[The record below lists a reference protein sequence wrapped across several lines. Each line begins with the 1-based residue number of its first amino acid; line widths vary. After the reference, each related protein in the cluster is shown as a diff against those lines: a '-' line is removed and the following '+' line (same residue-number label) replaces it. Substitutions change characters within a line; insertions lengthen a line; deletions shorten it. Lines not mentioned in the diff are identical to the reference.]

1 MKLIKIFLVLVAI
14 FFLSTLSFPADFK
27 FIVLGDSQFNNTDIF
42 ENMTKE
48 VELLKP
54 VFVIQVGDMIHG
66 LTYDKEELRE
76 EWVRFK
82 KQISPLT
89 MPFYPVPGN
98 HDVGTQ
104 ESEEVYG
111 EIWGQDKYYYSWDYE
126 NNHFIILDTDY
137 KIQYNTIDDEQI
149 EWLKKDLEEHKNV
162 DNIFIFLHRAIFIE
176 AKDKEETR
184 AKQKKDDAYKS
195 REEKER
201 DTGILAWEKI
211 HPILTKYPVRTVIG
225 GHYHCYTHYQK
236 DGIDYIITNAAGI
249 VPAYQEELGLF
260 YHFLVISVQD
270 KNVTTALIKAG
281 SVLPEDYVSDD
292 ERKHYPPYLLTDRG
306 YQIPIGR
313 TDIPVCPMGN
323 RQDACFTIDDF
334 EFDFSFPLSNGTNE
348 ERIFDTVWTV
358 PLETFTLEPMKQTI
372 KLASKQSTNVVTK
385 FKVKKGQYSENDL
398 PYCTISSPYKTTKGK
413 EISLKAK
420 YSLFI
425 PKKAQAI
432 FTKNTPKIDGKLN
445 DKVWNNAK
453 VITNLETDKKGTLAL
468 YQTFVYVLYD
478 DKNLYV
484 GIRGADENS
493 ANLIAGANGPI
504 KYLWGDD
511 DFELF
516 FDVYHD
522 QSSFFRMMTNSVGTT
537 FSSSPAKGL
546 YEGGYTV
553 KPYVGKGFW
562 SAEFKIPF
570 TEFGVNRPEPGTI
583 WGFNI
588 RRHNQ
593 KPERVQS
600 DWSKMENVPYEPW
613 RFGLLIF

>member
-1 MKLIKIFLVLVAI
+1 MKLIKIFLVLIAI
-14 FFLSTLSFPADFK
+14 FFLSTSSFPSDFK
-27 FIVLGDSQFNNTDIF
+27 FVILGDSQFNNTDVF

-54 VFVIQVGDMIHG
+54 AFVIQVGDMIHG
-66 LTYDKEELRE
+66 LTYDKEELQE
-76 EWVRFK
+76 EWARFK
-82 KQISPLT
+82 KQISPIT

-104 ESEEVYG
+104 ESEEVFG
-111 EIWGQDKYYYSWDYE
+111 EVWGKNKYYYSWDYE
-126 NNHFIILDTDY
+126 NNHFIVLDSDY
-137 KIQYNTIDDEQI
+137 KIQYNTIGDEQI
-149 EWLKKDLEEHKNV
+149 EWLKKDLEEHKNA

-176 AKDKEETR
+176 AKDEE
-184 AKQKKDDAYKS
+184 DAQQRVGNAYMRSEKNKS
-195 REEKER
+195 REENER
-201 DTGILAWEKI
+201 DSGILAWEKI
-211 HPILTKYPVRTVIG
+211 HPILTKYPVRAVIG

-306 YQIPIGR
+306 YQI
-313 TDIPVCPMGN
+313 
-323 RQDACFTIDDF
+323 QDLSEKDA

-348 ERIFDTVWTV
+348 ERTFDTVWTV
-358 PLETFTLEPMKQTI
+358 PRETFKLEPMKQTI
-372 KLASKQSTNVVTK
+372 KLAPKQSTNVVTK
-385 FKVKKGQYSENDL
+385 FKVKKGQYSEKDL
-398 PYCTISSPYKTTKGK
+398 PYCTITSPYKTTKGK
-413 EISLKAK
+413 DISLKAT

-425 PKKAQAI
+425 PKKAYAT
-432 FTKNTPKIDGKLN
+432 FTKKSPRIDGKL
-445 DKVWNNAK
+445 DETVWNEAK

-484 GIRGADENS
+484 GIRGADEDS

-516 FDVYHD
+516 FDTNHN
-522 QSSFFRMMTNSVGTT
+522 QSSFFRMMTNSIGTT
-537 FSSSPAKGL
+537 FTSSPAKGL

-553 KPYVGKGFW
+553 KTYVGKEFW

-570 TEFGVNRPEPGTI
+570 KEFGLNKPEPGTI

-593 KPERVQS
+593 KPERIQS

>member
-1 MKLIKIFLVLVAI
+1 MKHINVFLIFITILLVSI
-14 FFLSTLSFPADFK
+14 LSFPSDFK
-27 FIVLGDSQFNNTDIF
+27 FVVLGDSQFNNTDVF

-54 VFVIQVGDMIHG
+54 AFVIQVGDMIHG

-76 EWVRFK
+76 EWARFK
-82 KQISPLT
+82 KQISPIT

-111 EIWGQDKYYYSWDYE
+111 EIWGKDKYYYSWDYE

-149 EWLKKDLEEHKNV
+149 EWLKKDLEEHKGS
-162 DNIFIFLHRAIFIE
+162 DNIFILLHRAIFIE
-176 AKDKEETR
+176 AKDNEETQT
-184 AKQKKDDAYKS
+184 KNNKDKT
-195 REEKER
+195 REEKEK
-201 DTGILAWEKI
+201 DEGILAWEKI
-211 HPILTKYPVRTVIG
+211 HPILIKYPVRAVIG
-225 GHYHCYTHYQK
+225 GHYHRYTQYVK
-236 DGIDYIITNAAGI
+236 DGIHYIITNATGI

-260 YHFLVISVQD
+260 FHFLVVSVQD
-270 KNVTTALIKAG
+270 KKFTIALVKAG
-281 SVLPEDYVSDD
+281 SILPIDFVSDD

-306 YQIPIGR
+306 FQILDLSEKD
-313 TDIPVCPMGN
+313 T
-323 RQDACFTIDDF
+323 
-334 EFDFSFPLSNGTNE
+334 EFDFSFPLYNSTNE
-348 ERIFDTVWTV
+348 ERIFDIVWIA
-358 PLETFTLEPMKQTI
+358 PRETFTLEPLKQTV
-372 KLASKQSTNVVTK
+372 KLAPKQSANVSTK
-385 FKVKKGQYSENDL
+385 FKVKQGKYSENDL
-398 PYCTISSPYKTTKGK
+398 PFSTITSPYKTTKGK
-413 EISLKAK
+413 EISLKTK

-432 FTKNTPKIDGKLN
+432 FTKNAPKVDGKLD
-445 DKVWNNAK
+445 DKVWNDAE
-453 VITNLETDKKGTLAL
+453 VITDFETDKRGTLAL
-468 YQTFVYVLYD
+468 YPTFVYVLYD

-484 GIRGADENS
+484 GIRGADEDSSELVAS
-493 ANLIAGANGPI
+493 AKGPI

-516 FDVYHD
+516 FDTNHN

-553 KPYVGKGFW
+553 KTYVGKGFW

-570 TEFGVNRPEPGTI
+570 KEFGINRPEPKTI
-583 WGFNI
+583 WGFNV

-613 RFGLLIF
+613 RFGLLIFEEIN

>member
-1 MKLIKIFLVLVAI
+1 MKLIKICLVLI
-14 FFLSTLSFPADFK
+14 TFLLISTLSFPSDFK

-54 VFVIQVGDMIHG
+54 AFVVQVGDLIHG
-66 LTYDKEELRE
+66 MSYDKEELRG
-76 EWVRFK
+76 EWAKFR

-89 MPFYPVPGN
+89 MPYYPVAGN
-98 HDVGTQ
+98 HDVSTP
-104 ESEEVYG
+104 ESEEVFG
-111 EIWGQDKYYYSWDYE
+111 EIWGKDKYYYSWDYE
-126 NNHFIILDTDY
+126 NNHFIVLDTDY

-149 EWLKKDLEEHKNV
+149 SWLKKDLEEHKNA
-162 DNIFIFLHRAIFIE
+162 DNILIFLHRAIFIE
-176 AKDKEETR
+176 AKDKEEAQAHVGNAYMR
-184 AKQKKDDAYKS
+184 PAKDKTS
-195 REEKER
+195 EEKEK
-201 DTGILAWEKI
+201 DEGILAWEKI

-281 SVLPEDYVSDD
+281 SVLPADFVSDD
-292 ERKHYPPYLLTDRG
+292 ERKHYPSYLLTDRG
-306 YQIPIGR
+306 FQILVNQASLPDLLEKD
-313 TDIPVCPMGN
+313 T
-323 RQDACFTIDDF
+323 
-334 EFDFSFPLSNGTNE
+334 EFDFSFPLYNSTNE
-348 ERIFDTVWTV
+348 ARIFDILWTV
-358 PLETFTLEPMKQTI
+358 PLETFNLEPLKQTI
-372 KLASKQSTNVVTK
+372 KLAPKQSTNVATK
-385 FKVKKGQYSENDL
+385 FKVKKGKYSEKDL

-425 PKKAQAI
+425 PQKAQAT
-432 FTKNTPKIDGKLN
+432 FTKKSPRIDGKLN
-445 DKVWNNAK
+445 DKVWNDAK
-453 VITNLETDKKGTLAL
+453 VITDFETDKKGTQAQ
-468 YQTFVYVLYD
+468 YQTFAYILYD

-484 GIRGADENS
+484 GIRGADEDS
-493 ANLIAGANGPI
+493 ANLIAGAKGPI

-537 FSSSPAKGL
+537 FTSSPAKGL

-553 KPYVGKGFW
+553 KTYVGKGFW

-570 TEFGVNRPEPGTI
+570 KEFGLNIPASGTI

-613 RFGLLIF
+613 RFGLLVF